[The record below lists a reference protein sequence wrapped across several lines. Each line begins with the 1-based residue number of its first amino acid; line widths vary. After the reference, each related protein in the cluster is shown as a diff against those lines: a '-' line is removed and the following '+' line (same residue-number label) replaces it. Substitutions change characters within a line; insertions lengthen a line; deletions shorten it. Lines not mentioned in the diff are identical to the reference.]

1 MDNQTAVIVNDE
13 QIAVRDLLHTL
24 KVQQGAQFVEGAVMD
39 AIVRQ
44 AAREIPPP
52 TDAEL
57 QQAADEFRRSTGL
70 YESEETLNW
79 LKQAG
84 LTVEAWEERLERDLI
99 ARKVRD
105 HVTEG
110 QVEAYFSSNRAAL
123 DRATVAQVV
132 VGGEEVA
139 AELLAQIAEEGADFG
154 AVAREHSIDPI
165 SRERGGYVGP
175 VGRGALGADGEA
187 LVFNAQPGQVVGP
200 IRTEGGWMLLRVDSV
215 APAQLDDGT
224 REQIKE
230 TLFREWLQQQRTRA
244 RVETPILDVV

>member
-1 MDNQTAVIVNDE
+1 DE

-84 LTVEAWEERLERDLI
+84 LTVEAWEERLERDLV

-105 HVTEG
+105 RVTEG
-110 QVEAYFSSNRAAL
+110 QIEAYFSSNRAAL
-123 DRATVAQVV
+123 DRATVAQIVV
-132 VGGEEVA
+132 SDDAVA
-139 AELLAQIAEEGADFG
+139 AERLAQ
-154 AVAREHSIDPI
+154 V
-165 SRERGGYVGP
+165 
-175 VGRGALGADGEA
+175 
-187 LVFNAQPGQVVGP
+187 
-200 IRTEGGWMLLRVDSV
+200 
-215 APAQLDDGT
+215 
-224 REQIKE
+224 
-230 TLFREWLQQQRTRA
+230 
-244 RVETPILDVV
+244 

>member
-1 MDNQTAVIVNDE
+1 MDNQTAVIVNGE
-13 QIAVRDLLHTL
+13 PIGLHDLLHTL
-24 KVQQGAQFVEGAVMD
+24 KVQQGAQFVEGVVAD

-44 AAREIPPP
+44 AARELPPP

-57 QQAADEFRRSTGL
+57 QQAADEFRRSSGL
-70 YESEETLNW
+70 YEADDTLNW
-79 LKQAG
+79 LKQNG
-84 LTVEAWEERLERDLI
+84 LTVDAWEERLERDMV

-132 VGGEEVA
+132 VSDEEVA
-139 AELLAQIAEEGADFG
+139 AELLAQIAEEGSDFA
-154 AVAREHSIDPI
+154 AVAREHSVDPI

-175 VGRGALGADGEA
+175 VGRGALGAEGEA

-200 IRTEGGWMLLRVDSV
+200 IRTEGGWMLLRVESV
-215 APAQLDDGT
+215 SPAQLDDAT
-224 REQIKE
+224 REQIKD
-230 TLFREWLQQQRTRA
+230 TLFREWLQQQRSRA
-244 RVETPILDVV
+244 SVETPILDVV